1 MKNITLVSCECF
13 PLVKVGG
20 LADVVGSLLV
30 KLPRH
35 TNVQLFLPGFKQIT
49 GKYTYENLG
58 SFDVFFTSSRTEKA
72 TLLKLKDKFNNVYLI
87 GNEAYFNRSQLYGE
101 GGIDYPDNLE
111 RFSFF
116 SKAILEAC
124 KIFNIDID
132 VFHCNDWQTAL
143 VPLYL
148 KHSYR
153 ELNASTVFTI
163 HNLAYQGIFPSNF
176 LNKLGL
182 GQEFF
187 SPEQLEF
194 YGNINLMKAGII
206 YSDRITTVSP
216 TYAKEILTP
225 EFGCK
230 LDGLLKT
237 REKDITGILNGI
249 DYMTWNPL
257 FDEMIFKKYRSRK
270 GKIRNKIY
278 LKSQF
283 SLPDDDVPL
292 LGFVGRLV
300 EQKGIDLIIDTI
312 EKMLDKAF
320 QVVLLGTGESR
331 YEDGVIALTKKYPDR
346 IKASIGF
353 DEKLAHQ
360 IYAGSDFFL
369 MPSRF
374 EPCGLGQ
381 MIALK
386 YGTIPI
392 VRKTGG
398 LADTV
403 KPIDQTGNSGWG
415 FVFENALPTELEA
428 VMRNAIDLYFDQ
440 NLMEDIFNRVSSLN
454 FSWQRSILEYVSL
467 YEKAMGK
474 I

>member
-1 MKNITLVSCECF
+1 MKNIALVSCECF

-20 LADVVGSLLV
+20 LADVVGSLFV
-30 KLPRH
+30 KLPRYAD
-35 TNVQLFLPGFKQIT
+35 VKLFLPGFRQIVERHS
-49 GKYTYENLG
+49 YENLG
-58 SFDVFFTSSRTEKA
+58 EFNVFFSSSRSEKA
-72 TLLKLKDKFNNVYLI
+72 ALLKLKNEFSNVYLV
-87 GNEAYFNRSQLYGE
+87 GNETYFNRSQLYGE

-116 SKAILEAC
+116 SKAVLEAC
-124 KIFNIDID
+124 KTFSIDID

-148 KHSYR
+148 KLFYR
-153 ELNASTVFTI
+153 ELNSSVVFTI
-163 HNLAYQGIFPSNF
+163 HNLAYQGIFSHDLF
-176 LNKLGL
+176 DKLGL

-187 SPEQLEF
+187 SIEQLEF

-206 YSDRITTVSP
+206 HSNRINTVSP

-230 LDGLLKT
+230 LDGLLRT
-237 REKDITGILNGI
+237 REKDIMGILNGI
-249 DYMTWNPL
+249 DYMVWNPL
-257 FDEMIFKKYRSRK
+257 FDKMIFKRYRSRK
-270 GKIRNKIY
+270 GKINNKKY
-278 LKSQF
+278 LQSQF
-283 SLPDDDVPL
+283 SLPDDNVPVF
-292 LGFVGRLV
+292 GFVGRLV

-312 EKMLDKAF
+312 EKILDRRF
-320 QVVLLGTGESR
+320 QIVFLGTGESR
-331 YEDGVIALTKKYPDR
+331 YEDSIIALTKKYPDR

-386 YGTIPI
+386 YGTIPV

-403 KPIDQTGNSGWG
+403 EPINRIKNSGCG
-415 FVFENALPTELEA
+415 FVFENALPSELETA
-428 VMRNAIDLYFDQ
+428 MRDAIDLYSDQ
-440 NLMEDIFNRVSSLN
+440 NLMEDAFKRASSLD
-454 FSWQRSILEYVSL
+454 FSWNRSILEYVSL
-467 YEKAMGK
+467 YEKAMGNL
-474 I
+474 